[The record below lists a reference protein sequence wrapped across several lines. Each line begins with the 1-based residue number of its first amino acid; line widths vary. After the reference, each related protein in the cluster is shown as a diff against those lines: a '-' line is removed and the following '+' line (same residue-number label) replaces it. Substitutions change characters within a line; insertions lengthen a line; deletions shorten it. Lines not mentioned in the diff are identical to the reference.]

1 MQDSSGYPPHPNT
14 PLQADPPPCPH
25 VAAAAHWHLC
35 GNQGHFFAHLLILWQ
50 AGTAQYPS

>member
-1 MQDSSGYPPHPNT
+1 MQDSRGYPPHPNT

-35 GNQGHFFAHLLILWQ
+35 GNQGHFFAHLLILRQ